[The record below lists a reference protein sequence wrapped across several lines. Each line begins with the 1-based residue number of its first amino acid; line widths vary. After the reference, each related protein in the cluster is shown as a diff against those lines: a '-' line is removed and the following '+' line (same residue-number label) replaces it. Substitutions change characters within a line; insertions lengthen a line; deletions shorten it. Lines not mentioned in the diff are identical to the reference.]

1 MTPFP
6 QNSMSSESSAA
17 FKKTIDSKYGLE
29 ISSPSSSSSEDE
41 SIHPTS
47 RLRPSE
53 LVRMARRRRNREFR
67 DEKDLRKEILHD
79 SVLKKVRRYQK
90 ECSEIRKKRQDAIE
104 EQRSQKGSEKRKHQM
119 TMEETDSKKT
129 PDAAEFQGSP
139 AKQQNTS
146 TTDSYDPFDM
156 KSFFQRLDARM
167 LY

>member
-1 MTPFP
+1 MTPLP
-6 QNSMSSESSAA
+6 QAMASESSTA
-17 FKKTIDSKYGLE
+17 FKMTTDSKNGLD
-29 ISSPSSSSSEDE
+29 ISSSSSSSSEDE

-53 LVRMARRRRNREFR
+53 LVRLARRRSREFR

-79 SVLKKVRRYQK
+79 SVVKKVRRYQK
-90 ECSEIRKKRQDAIE
+90 ECSEVRRKRQGAIE
-104 EQRSQKGSEKRKHQM
+104 KQRGQKGSEKRKHQM
-119 TMEETDSKKT
+119 TTEETDSEKT
-129 PDAAEFQGSP
+129 SDAAEFQGSP
-139 AKQQNTS
+139 AKQQKTS